1 MLEKQVRLYLSQDN
15 LKEWYIG
22 RFSKNKKIG
31 GWIFIR
37 LAADVKKEVLMEY
50 KCLIVDDDITIAENT
65 AEYFNIFDIKTAF
78 VSSYEDAIDFLE
90 ENETSLVL
98 LDINLGDRSG
108 FELCKKIRQEFDM
121 PILFISARK
130 SDDDILTALNIG
142 GDDYISKPFTMSI
155 LLAKVKAV
163 LGRYEK
169 AVSMANEIRNTS
181 GKPLDNNSD
190 SSDNLGESAN
200 SANQS
205 GRIAIIDNIFLDT
218 STHKLIKNGEEIE
231 LKIRE
236 YNMLLYIL
244 KNRGRV
250 VTKDELLKG
259 AWEDEFIGEGT
270 LPVHARRI
278 RMKLED
284 NPDDPKILK
293 TIWGVGY
300 IVE

>member
-1 MLEKQVRLYLSQDN
+1 MD
-15 LKEWYIG
+15 
-22 RFSKNKKIG
+22 
-31 GWIFIR
+31 
-37 LAADVKKEVLMEY
+37 Y

-65 AEYFNIFDIKTAF
+65 AEYFNIFDIKTSF
-78 VSSYEDAIDFLE
+78 VTSYEEAVSFLE

-108 FELCKKIRQEFDM
+108 FELCKKIRQGFDM

-142 GDDYISKPFTMSI
+142 GDDYISKPFSMSI

-163 LGRYEK
+163 LSRYEK
-169 AVSMANEIRNTS
+169 AVSMANAAKDASEGAAGTTADTDEAAALD
-181 GKPLDNNSD
+181 GKMFITDD
-190 SSDNLGESAN
+190 
-200 SANQS
+200 
-205 GRIAIIDNIFLDT
+205 ICLDT
-218 STHKLIKNGEEIE
+218 STHKLIKNGEETD

-236 YNMLLYIL
+236 YNMLLYLL

-250 VTKDELLKG
+250 VTKDELLKD

-278 RMKLED
+278 RMKLEEDPD
-284 NPDDPKILK
+284 NPKILK

>member
-1 MLEKQVRLYLSQDN
+1 MD
-15 LKEWYIG
+15 
-22 RFSKNKKIG
+22 
-31 GWIFIR
+31 
-37 LAADVKKEVLMEY
+37 Y

-65 AEYFNIFDIKTAF
+65 AEYFNIFDIKTSF
-78 VSSYEDAIDFLE
+78 VTSYEEAVSFLE

-98 LDINLGDRSG
+98 LDINLGDKSG

-142 GDDYISKPFTMSI
+142 GDDYISKPFSMSI

-169 AVSMANEIRNTS
+169 AVSMVNAAKDASEGAAGTTADTDEAAALD
-181 GKPLDNNSD
+181 GKMFITDD
-190 SSDNLGESAN
+190 
-200 SANQS
+200 
-205 GRIAIIDNIFLDT
+205 ICLDT
-218 STHKLIKNGEEIE
+218 STHKLIKNGEETD

-236 YNMLLYIL
+236 YNMLLYLL

-250 VTKDELLKG
+250 VTKDELLKD

-278 RMKLED
+278 RMKLEEDPD
-284 NPDDPKILK
+284 NPKILK

>member
-1 MLEKQVRLYLSQDN
+1 
-15 LKEWYIG
+15 
-22 RFSKNKKIG
+22 
-31 GWIFIR
+31 
-37 LAADVKKEVLMEY
+37 MEY

-65 AEYFNIFDIKTAF
+65 AEYFNIFDISTAF
-78 VSSYEDAIDFLE
+78 VTSYEEATHFLE

-169 AVSMANEIRNTS
+169 AVSMANAARENAGNATDRGTAS
-181 GKPLDNNSD
+181 
-190 SSDNLGESAN
+190 SSDTAN
-200 SANQS
+200 PN
-205 GRIAIIDNIFLDT
+205 GRILIIDNIFLDT
-218 STHKLIKNGEEIE
+218 LTHKLIKNGEEID

-244 KNRGRV
+244 NNRGRV
-250 VTKDELLKG
+250 VTKEELLKC

-278 RMKLED
+278 RMKMEED
-284 NPDDPKILK
+284 PDNPKILK

-300 IVE
+300 IIE

>member
-1 MLEKQVRLYLSQDN
+1 
-15 LKEWYIG
+15 
-22 RFSKNKKIG
+22 
-31 GWIFIR
+31 
-37 LAADVKKEVLMEY
+37 MEY

-65 AEYFNIFDIKTAF
+65 AEYFNIFDISTAF
-78 VSSYEDAIDFLE
+78 VTSYEEATHFLE

-98 LDINLGDRSG
+98 LDINLGDKSG

-163 LGRYEK
+163 LGCYEK
-169 AVSMANEIRNTS
+169 AVSMANAAR
-181 GKPLDNNSD
+181 DNAGTASD
-190 SSDNLGESAN
+190 SDAASSD
-200 SANQS
+200 SANQN
-205 GRIAIIDNIFLDT
+205 GRMLIINNIFLDT
-218 STHKLIKNGEEIE
+218 LTHKLIKNGEEID

-244 KNRGRV
+244 NNRGRV
-250 VTKDELLKG
+250 VTKEELLKC

-278 RMKLED
+278 RMKMEED
-284 NPDDPKILK
+284 PDNPKILK

-300 IVE
+300 IIE

>member
-1 MLEKQVRLYLSQDN
+1 MD
-15 LKEWYIG
+15 
-22 RFSKNKKIG
+22 
-31 GWIFIR
+31 
-37 LAADVKKEVLMEY
+37 Y

-78 VSSYEDAIDFLE
+78 VTSYDEAISFLE

-142 GDDYISKPFTMSI
+142 GDDYISKPFTLNI

-163 LGRYEK
+163 LARYEK
-169 AVSMANEIRNTS
+169 AVSMAKEQQKSSEETS
-181 GKPLDNNSD
+181 SE
-190 SSDNLGESAN
+190 LGA
-200 SANQS
+200 A
-205 GRIAIIDNIFLDT
+205 GRISITNTIFLDT
-218 STHKLIKNGEEIE
+218 STHKIVKDGEDID
-231 LKIRE
+231 LKVKE
-236 YNMLLYIL
+236 YNMLLYL
-244 KNRGRV
+244 LNNRGRV
-250 VTKDELLKG
+250 ITKDELLKN
-259 AWEDEFIGEGT
+259 AWDDEFVGEGT
-270 LPVHARRI
+270 LPVHARRL
-278 RMKLED
+278 RVKLEKDPD
-284 NPDDPKILK
+284 NPEILK